1 MSKMN
6 KKMIALMIVCSFMAG
21 CADAIPDPNSV
32 YDEEEEAIT
41 KDWAVM
47 AGEFTLVFDNNS
59 TNETLLYAPE
69 IWLDVNKT
77 YGLIE
82 LARFN
87 YSAVH
92 LSFEIVN
99 NSVIFHNYTFN
110 MQGHL
115 IQDGYVWKEGLAPN
129 FGNATLHFASFPFD
143 VTVNYE
149 IEYRI
154 WDGRE

>member
-1 MSKMN
+1 MN

-32 YDEEEEAIT
+32 YDEEEAIT

-87 YSAVH
+87 YSVVH

-149 IEYRI
+149 VEYRI

>member
-1 MSKMN
+1 MN
-6 KKMIALMIVCSFMAG
+6 KKMIALMVVCSFMAG
-21 CADAIPDPNSV
+21 CADAIPSPDDV
-32 YDEEEEAIT
+32 YNEEEAIA
-41 KDWAVM
+41 KDWDIM
-47 AGEFTLVFDNNS
+47 TGEFTLVFANNS
-59 TNETLLYAPE
+59 TNETLLHAPE

-115 IQDGYVWKEGLAPN
+115 MQDGYVWKEGLAPN
-129 FGNATLHFASFPFD
+129 FGNATLQFASFPFD
-143 VTVNYE
+143 VTVMYE